1 MNIIYLIITV
11 FICCSAGLV
20 TFAVFAD
27 CDPRSARLIGSN
39 DQVGLLNV
47 EKMRGFRRPLDRG
60 SRGNEIWNP
69 HGILVFL
76 LIWCSIKSRIESQG
90 SSLNSISRLPF

>member
-1 MNIIYLIITV
+1 MNIIYLTIIII
-11 FICCSAGLV
+11 ICCSAGIV

-39 DQVGLLNV
+39 DQVGLLYV
-47 EKMRGFRRPLDRG
+47 EKMRGFRRLLDRG

-69 HGILVFL
+69 HGILVFYLYGALSKAELNSKALL
-76 LIWCSIKSRIESQG
+76 LIVYQD
-90 SSLNSISRLPF
+90 